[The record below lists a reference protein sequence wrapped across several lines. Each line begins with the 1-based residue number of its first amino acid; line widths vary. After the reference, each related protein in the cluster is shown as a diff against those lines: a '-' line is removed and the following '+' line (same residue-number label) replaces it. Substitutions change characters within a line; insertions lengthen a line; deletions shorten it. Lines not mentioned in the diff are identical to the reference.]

1 MSIQNRTINAL
12 METANIK
19 LSIAIA
25 EIHPADM
32 VGDIERAIEGLNRVN
47 SPTSKMLAGHFE
59 TLLIRATSIFER
71 SYRHAEIKRI
81 AIAIG
86 LINLGDL

>member
-1 MSIQNRTINAL
+1 

-32 VGDIERAIEGLNRVN
+32 VGDIERAIERLNRVN

-59 TLLIRATSIFER
+59 TLLIRAT
-71 SYRHAEIKRI
+71 YRHAEIKRI

-86 LINLGDL
+86 LISLGDL